1 MPCLERM
8 WRAGKTVTGRRY
20 GCAASSAAAAPS
32 SAAAAPSSYGQH
44 PHAGRRYGFFCNR

>member
-20 GCAASSAAAAPS
+20 GCAASSAAA
-32 SAAAAPSSYGQH
+32 PSSYGQH